1 MREADAQIGLSRR
14 ERQIVEVLYRL
25 GACSAVEVHEAL
37 PDAPSNTAVRTL
49 LAILV
54 DKGHVVQRREGLK
67 NIYEPTVPKEEMARS
82 VIQGVVQNFF
92 DGSIERVVAALLD
105 PNEKPLSEDEVKRLQ
120 ELIDEARRRGS

>member
-1 MREADAQIGLSRR
+1 MRETDTQMGLSRR

-25 GACSAVEVHEAL
+25 GACSAAEVHEAL

-54 DKGHVVQRREGLK
+54 EKGHVVQRREGLK
-67 NIYEPTVPKEEMARS
+67 NIYEPKVPKEEMARS
-82 VIQGVVQNFF
+82 VIHGVVQNFF

-105 PNEKPLSEDEVKRLQ
+105 PNERPLSESEVKRLQ
-120 ELIDEARRRGS
+120 ELIDEARRRGA